1 MEKVLVLI
9 GLLLNQSV
17 TFYIFPV
24 GVTLN
29 SMKEP
34 MCTHLSKRGS
44 TYYFRRKSPVDLT
57 HIFGKEVMISLGT
70 KDKKEAEILVRKMG
84 SRYDEKFSEARAEA
98 LGVAKSAPLSLPPQ
112 LVKLKPPRFDADLEI
127 KDAHIYAARFLNLLK
142 SRRERAFTEGRFKD
156 FQDDLTRVHGDA
168 EEYLRTGLHPFED
181 NPEPV
186 WKLAAQLQAI
196 KAIRDN
202 VELPYQEVTHVAKSS
217 AISISTASSLS
228 LHEIVSKWA
237 AERKPQPRTITKM
250 NRVIDRFI
258 EMTGVHEISSVTKI
272 NCIDFKD
279 GLLAAG
285 STPANVNQYLTELN
299 TLLNFASIQAL
310 IDSSPATGLKVKT
323 NVSAKTKRLPFDLP
337 ALKLIFNSPVYT
349 SSQRPIGGKG
359 EASYWLPILALFT
372 GARLN
377 ELCQSLT
384 DDVYI
389 AYYHDDDNNIIA
401 VWVLEVTNEGEDQKL
416 KNDGSRRVIPIHA
429 ELIKLGFITYVQSLK
444 KGLVFPE
451 LTSAGAYDSLS
462 ANWSKW
468 FGRYLR
474 NTILVSDKRMVFHSF
489 RHCFKD
495 YARAASIPADV
506 HNALTGHSSGSAA
519 DNYGSDKYPLR
530 PLAEAMA
537 KYRVMGLVVPPRV

>member
-1 MEKVLVLI
+1 
-9 GLLLNQSV
+9 
-17 TFYIFPV
+17 
-24 GVTLN
+24 
-29 SMKEP
+29 MKEL
-34 MCTHLSKRGS
+34 MCTHLSKRVN
-44 TYYFRRKSPVDLT
+44 TYYFRRKIPLDLT

-70 KDKKEAEILVRKMG
+70 KNRKEAEILVRKMG
-84 SRYDEKFSEARAEA
+84 SAYDEKFSEARAEA
-98 LGVAKSAPLSLPPQ
+98 LGVAKDTAPSLPPQ
-112 LVKLKPPRFDADLEI
+112 PTQIKRPRFDDGLEI
-127 KDAHIYAARFLNLLK
+127 KDSHIYAARFLKLLK
-142 SRRERAFTEGRFKD
+142 VRREKAFTEGRLKD
-156 FQDDLTRVHGDA
+156 FQDYLAGVYGDA

-181 NPEPV
+181 TPEPV
-186 WKLAAQLQAI
+186 WKLAAKLQAI

-202 VELPYQEVTHVAKSS
+202 VELPYQEVTDAVMLSVS
-217 AISISTASSLS
+217 PISIASSPS
-228 LHEIVSKWA
+228 LHKVVSMWA

-258 EMTGVHEISSVTKI
+258 EMVGVHEVSSVTKR

-299 TLLNFASIQAL
+299 TLLNFASSQAL
-310 IDSSPATGLKVKT
+310 INSSPATGLKVKT
-323 NVSAKTKRLPFDLP
+323 HESAKTKRLPFDLP
-337 ALKLIFNSPVYT
+337 ALKLIFNSPVYA
-349 SSQRPIGGKG
+349 SSQRPLGGKG

-389 AYYHDDDNNIIA
+389 ANYYDDDDNIID

-416 KNDGSRRVIPIHA
+416 KNDGSRRRIPIHS
-429 ELIKLGFITYVQSLK
+429 ELINLGFIRYVQSLK

-451 LTSAGAYDSLS
+451 LTSAGAYDSVS
-462 ANWSKW
+462 SNWSKW

-474 NTILVSDKRMVFHSF
+474 STILISDKRMVFHSF

-506 HNALTGHSSGSAA
+506 HNALTGHSSGNAA
-519 DNYGSDKYPLR
+519 DNYGSEKYPLR

-537 KYRVMGLVVPPRV
+537 KYKVTGLVIPYAM